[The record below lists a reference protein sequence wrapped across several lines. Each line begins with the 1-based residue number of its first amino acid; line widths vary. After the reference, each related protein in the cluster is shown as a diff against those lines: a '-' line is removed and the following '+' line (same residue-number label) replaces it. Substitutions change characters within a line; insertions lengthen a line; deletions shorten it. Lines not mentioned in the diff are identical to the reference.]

1 MGSDKKRKR
10 KESESGLE
18 SAERP
23 DKAERKRL
31 KRLKKEKERAEKEEA
46 SKITEKKQV
55 KGKSREKVETES
67 KGEQNV
73 VNDGPEGNV
82 SSSVKKKKKTKRKD
96 REAQDVKAAEN
107 GSSSAKK
114 KKKKKKKHK
123 EAAKEKELSDGRPD
137 EKVTDWDIV
146 AATEKATFIS
156 PLATPIVDDE
166 LRTKIF
172 KLLSEAA
179 KGKAIRRG
187 IREVA
192 WSIRRQDTGLCILA
206 ADVYP
211 IDVISHFPILCEDA
225 NIPYC
230 FVSGRSALGMAS
242 LTRRPTSIVMV
253 SMKNAKD
260 AVKDS
265 LEVVAREVKELN
277 GEM

>member
-31 KRLKKEKERAEKEEA
+31 KRLRKEKERAEREA
-46 SKITEKKQV
+46 ASEVTEKKKLKEK
-55 KGKSREKVETES
+55 KGEEVDAEGE
-67 KGEQNV
+67 GEQNV
-73 VNDGPEGNV
+73 VNDGPGGNV
-82 SSSVKKKKKTKRKD
+82 SSSVKKKKTKRKD
-96 REAQDVKAAEN
+96 REEEDVTMAEN
-107 GSSSAKK
+107 GSSSVKK
-114 KKKKKKKHK
+114 KKKKKKDK
-123 EAAKEKELSDGRPD
+123 EASKGKELGVGQPD
-137 EKVTDWDIV
+137 EKRIDWDLE
-146 AATEKATFIS
+146 AGAGKPSFIS
-156 PLATPIVDDE
+156 PLATPIVEDE
-166 LRTKIF
+166 LKTKIL
-172 KLLSEAA
+172 KLLGAAA

-192 WSIRRQDTGLCILA
+192 WSIRREDTGLCVLA
-206 ADVYP
+206 ADVHP

-230 FVSGRSALGMAS
+230 YISGRSALGMAS
-242 LTRRPTSIVMV
+242 LTRRPTSVVMV

-260 AVKDS
+260 AVKDE
-265 LEVVAREVKELN
+265 LQVVAREVKQLN